1 MLSIGFTVDLRNV
14 QFGQK
19 GLCKDK
25 TKEGVFS
32 VENEKQ
38 LSKEDEEENKE
49 EEKEEEE
56 KYFVLG

>member
-19 GLCKDK
+19 GLCKDR

-38 LSKEDEEENKE
+38 LSKEDEEENKQE
-49 EEKEEEE
+49 EEEEE

>member
-19 GLCKDK
+19 GLCKDR

-49 EEKEEEE
+49 EEEEEEE

>member
-19 GLCKDK
+19 GLCKDR

-32 VENEKQ
+32 VGNEKQ

-49 EEKEEEE
+49 EEEEEE